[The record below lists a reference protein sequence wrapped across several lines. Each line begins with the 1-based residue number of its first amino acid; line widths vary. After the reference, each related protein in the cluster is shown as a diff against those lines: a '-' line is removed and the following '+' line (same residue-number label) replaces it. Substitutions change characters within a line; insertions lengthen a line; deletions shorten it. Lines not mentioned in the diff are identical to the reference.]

1 MIPQIKIE
9 DYNYPLDDSRIAKYP
24 LAERDASKLLHYK
37 DAHVKEYS
45 FRDLPSL
52 LPEGAIMVFNETK
65 VVPARMFFQRDTG
78 AHIEIF
84 CLEPVNPP
92 ESAGIQHYFCLNGVL
107 QLEMRGGQ
115 SQEVEKRR
123 PEPHKHCR

>member
-52 LPEGAIMVFNETK
+52 LPEGAIMVFNNIIYMNLYIYAFLG
-65 VVPARMFFQRDTG
+65 PNMAYS
-78 AHIEIF
+78 
-84 CLEPVNPP
+84 C
-92 ESAGIQHYFCLNGVL
+92 L
-107 QLEMRGGQ
+107 QLLYSYTR
-115 SQEVEKRR
+115 
-123 PEPHKHCR
+123 